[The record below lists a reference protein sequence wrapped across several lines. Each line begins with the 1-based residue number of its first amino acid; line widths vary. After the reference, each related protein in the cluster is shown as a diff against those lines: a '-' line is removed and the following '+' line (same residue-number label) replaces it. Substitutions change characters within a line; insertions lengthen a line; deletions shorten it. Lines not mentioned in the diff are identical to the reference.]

1 MADNVNPPTESEVI
15 EKLQQLLSGKISREE
30 ASAWASPWVTKFDE
44 FKFDNRELDRTV
56 KSAIENL
63 AGADTPTSDREYLF
77 ERIDF
82 EAWLQELT
90 EAK

>member
-1 MADNVNPPTESEVI
+1 MAEDANQPTLTQVVQ
-15 EKLQQLLSGKISREE
+15 KLKQLASGEISREE

-44 FKFDNRELDRTV
+44 FKLDDRDVDRKV
-56 KSAIENL
+56 KVALENL

-82 EAWLQELT
+82 EAWLQNIT
-90 EAK
+90 G